1 MQLPLYYIS
10 FYFHQENITT
20 MKVIYVS
27 IHTLLMQLHVLYVH
41 EFTFPNYMLNQM
53 FTEKNFFFSL
63 GGNL

>member
-1 MQLPLYYIS
+1 
-10 FYFHQENITT
+10 

-41 EFTFPNYMLNQM
+41 EFTFPNYMLNQV